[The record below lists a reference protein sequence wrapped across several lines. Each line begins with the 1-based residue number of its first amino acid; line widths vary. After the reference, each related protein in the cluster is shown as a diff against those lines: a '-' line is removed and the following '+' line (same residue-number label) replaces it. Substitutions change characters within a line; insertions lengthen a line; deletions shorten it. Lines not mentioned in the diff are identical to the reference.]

1 MILVVGATGTN
12 GREVVQQLSARGV
25 PVRALVRG
33 TEKSP
38 DLRLANV
45 ELVRGDLGD
54 PPSLD
59 AALRGVRKAFIVTA
73 VDQRCV
79 EWFRNFF
86 AAAKRAG
93 GPHVVK
99 FSGMGAGSAD
109 TPIMNQHGETD
120 DMLQRSGM
128 PWTILRP
135 NSFHQNLL
143 WSAGTIKD
151 QGTFYLPL
159 GDAKQ
164 SLVDVRDIGAVAAE
178 VLTGAGH
185 EGQVYELTGPE
196 SLSYHDVAATLTK
209 VLGKP
214 VRYVPVSLDAAKESM
229 LKAGMPEWNA
239 ASLKDLYRVFATGT
253 YARTTDTIARLTGRP
268 PRSFEQF
275 ARDHA
280 GAFQ

>member
-12 GREVVQQLSARGV
+12 GREVVKQLSARGV
-25 PVRALVRG
+25 PVRALVRSA
-33 TEKSP
+33 EKTP
-38 DLRLANV
+38 DLRLPNV

-54 PPSLD
+54 PTSLD
-59 AALRGVRKAFIVTA
+59 AALRGVDRAFIVTA

-79 EWFRNFF
+79 EWFGNFF
-86 AAAKRAG
+86 DAARRAG

-109 TPIMNQHGETD
+109 TPIMRQHRETD
-120 DMLQRSGM
+120 DRLQRSGL

-135 NSFHQNLL
+135 NSFHQNML
-143 WSAGTIKD
+143 WSADSIKQ
-151 QGTFYLPL
+151 QGAFYLPL
-159 GDAKQ
+159 GDARQ
-164 SLVDVRDIGAVAAE
+164 SLVDVRDIAAVAVD
-178 VLTGAGH
+178 VLTGKGH

-196 SLSYHDVAATLTK
+196 SLSYQDVAATLAK

-214 VRYVPVSLDAAKESM
+214 VRSVPVTPEAARELM
-229 LKAGMPEWNA
+229 LKSGMPEWNA
-239 ASLKDLYRVFATGT
+239 AALTDLYKVFASGA
-253 YARTTDTIARLTGRP
+253 YARTTDTAARLLGRP

>member
-12 GREVVQQLSARGV
+12 GREVVKQLSARGV
-25 PVRALVRG
+25 PVRALVRSA
-33 TEKSP
+33 EKSP
-38 DLRLANV
+38 DLRLPNV

-59 AALRGVRKAFIVTA
+59 AALRGVQKAFIVTA

-86 AAAKRAG
+86 EAAKRAG

-109 TPIMNQHGETD
+109 TPVMNQHGETD
-120 DMLQRSGM
+120 EMLQRSGL
-128 PWTILRP
+128 PYTVLRP

-143 WSAGTIKD
+143 WSAGSIKG
-151 QGTFYLPL
+151 QGAFYLPL
-159 GDAKQ
+159 GDARQ
-164 SLVDVRDIGAVAAE
+164 SLVDVRDIASVAAE

-196 SLSYHDVAATLTK
+196 SLSYHDVAATLSK

-214 VRYVPVSLDAAKESM
+214 VRYVPVSLEAAKESM

-239 ASLKDLYRVFATGT
+239 AAVTDLYRAFATGA

-280 GAFQ
+280 DAFR